1 MRPRTLL
8 VLLVLVL
15 GLGAFIWFYERDLPS
30 SDERAEQAKK
40 VLAVEKDEVQ
50 GVTIEAASGRV
61 VLERVEGPKEEK
73 EKKEEAGVEEVL
85 GPPESEWRIVQP
97 MAARADTFAV
107 DGLLDALTTLEKT
120 RTLDEVDRKAL
131 GLDNP
136 RATVR
141 LKTSEGEKVLR
152 IGAAV
157 PTGSSVIASLEG
169 EDKAFVVSDSI
180 LSQLG
185 REPGAWRDRQLFR
198 ASRDT
203 ISRITLTGPAGQVA
217 LAQKNDLFRVE
228 RPISDRADRDRV
240 DDLYADLSGLTAE
253 QFLDDPSRPPAELG
267 LQPPQAVVE
276 VAFKEGPPMRIEL
289 GSPASAE
296 ADPAAEVTEPG
307 GPTLRYARIG
317 AQVFETRTRLAD
329 AASRPPREWR
339 ARGLSGF
346 EVHQVESVTVKD
358 DKINLRLTRAGTDWK
373 RGEETISYVPVS
385 DFLFALTGAQSDQI
399 LSPAEARALGA
410 GFAKPV
416 LTVDLETK
424 DAGKETV
431 TLYPALAAG
440 VPARVSGRE
449 PVLLL
454 PRDKLQE
461 IQSRLADVR
470 NAKPLA
476 AAENKP

>member
-8 VLLVLVL
+8 VLLVVVL

-30 SDERAEQAKK
+30 SDERAEQARK
-40 VLAVEKDEVQ
+40 VLPVEKDEVQ
-50 GVTIEAASGRV
+50 GVTIEASSGRV
-61 VLERVEGPKEEK
+61 VLERVEAPKKEEK
-73 EKKEEAGVEEVL
+73 EKKEETGVEEAP

-107 DGLLDALTTLEKT
+107 DGLLDALTTLEKS
-120 RTLDEVDRKAL
+120 RTLDEADRKAL

-180 LSQLG
+180 LSQFE

-203 ISRITLTGPAGQVA
+203 LSRITLTGPAGQVA
-217 LAQKNDLFRVE
+217 LVQKDDQFRVE
-228 RPISDRADRDRV
+228 RPISDRADRERV

-253 QFLDDPSRPPAELG
+253 QFLDDPARPAADLG
-267 LQPPQAVVE
+267 LQPPQTVVE
-276 VAFKEGPPMRIEL
+276 VAFQEGPPMRIEL
-289 GSPASAE
+289 GSPVSAE
-296 ADPAAEVTEPG
+296 PDPAAEPG
-307 GPTLRYARIG
+307 SPTLRYARIG
-317 AQVFETRTRLAD
+317 SQVFETRTRLAD

-339 ARGLSGF
+339 ARGLSAF
-346 EVHQVESVTVKD
+346 EVHQIEAVAVKD
-358 DKINLRLTRAGTDWK
+358 GKTGLRLTRAGTDWK

-399 LSPAEARALGA
+399 LSPQEARALGA
-410 GFAKPV
+410 GFAQPV
-416 LTVDLETK
+416 LTVDLDAKE
-424 DAGKETV
+424 AGKETV

-470 NAKPLA
+470 NAKALTP
-476 AAENKP
+476 

>member
-1 MRPRTLL
+1 
-8 VLLVLVL
+8 
-15 GLGAFIWFYERDLPS
+15 
-30 SDERAEQAKK
+30 
-40 VLAVEKDEVQ
+40 
-50 GVTIEAASGRV
+50 
-61 VLERVEGPKEEK
+61 
-73 EKKEEAGVEEVL
+73 
-85 GPPESEWRIVQP
+85 
-97 MAARADTFAV
+97 
-107 DGLLDALTTLEKT
+107 
-120 RTLDEVDRKAL
+120 
-131 GLDNP
+131 
-136 RATVR
+136 VR
-141 LKTSEGEKVLR
+141 LKTAEGEKVLR

-169 EDKAFVVSDSI
+169 GDEAFVVGDSI
-180 LSQLG
+180 LSQLE
-185 REPGAWRDRQLFR
+185 REPGEWRDRQLFR

-217 LAQKNDLFRVE
+217 LAQKNDLFRIE
-228 RPISDRADRDRV
+228 RPISDRADRERV

-253 QFLDDPSRPPAELG
+253 QFLDDPARPATELG

-276 VAFKEGPPMRIEL
+276 VAFQEGPPVRIEL
-289 GSPASAE
+289 GSPVSAE
-296 ADPAAEVTEPG
+296 PDPAAEATEPG

-317 AQVFETRTRLAD
+317 SQVFETRTRLAD

-339 ARGLSGF
+339 ARGLSAF
-346 EVHQVESVTVKD
+346 EVHQIESVIVKD
-358 DKINLRLTRAGTDWK
+358 GKTSLRLTRAGTDWK

-399 LSPAEARALGA
+399 LSPQEARALGA
-410 GFAKPV
+410 GFAQPA
-416 LTVDLETK
+416 LTVDLDAK

-470 NAKPLA
+470 NAKPLPA
-476 AAENKP
+476 DENKP